1 MNLYIIIKIN
11 ILRVMSWG
19 QGVSVQQDFLRYI
32 VNQLNLKVH
41 VRHLVIGP
49 QVKMV
54 VMQIRDNDQ
63 FEKTIET
70 NTLVVIH
77 FMAPWAAQC
86 QSINNVLKDLSELN
100 ELKEVA
106 FAELEAEHFPEVCL
120 TYNVISVP
128 TVLYFR
134 RGEFLDRVDGVKVA
148 ELTNKVKSHL
158 KPSSLAQVRQAAENS
173 INQATPGSATAPAP
187 ASDTKETSGN
197 DTFVTM
203 EQRLKGLINRHKV
216 MIFMKGSPDAP
227 RCGFSRAIIEI
238 IRASGVAFGT
248 FDILSDEEVRQNLK
262 TYSDWHTYPQ
272 LYVNGELVGGLDIV
286 KELQENGELYTTLIA
301 Q

>member
-1 MNLYIIIKIN
+1 
-11 ILRVMSWG
+11 V
-19 QGVSVQQDFLRYI
+19 D
-32 VNQLNLKVH
+32 
-41 VRHLVIGP
+41 
-49 QVKMV
+49 QVAKMV
-54 VMQIRDNDQ
+54 VLQIRDNDQ
-63 FEKTIET
+63 FEKTIGT

-158 KPSSLAQVRQAAENS
+158 KPSSLAQVRQDSN
-173 INQATPGSATAPAP
+173 INQAAPGSASVSAPK
-187 ASDTKETSGN
+187 SDSQESSGKE
-197 DTFVTM
+197 TFVTM
-203 EQRLKGLINRHKV
+203 EERLKSLINRHKV
-216 MIFMKGSPDAP
+216 MIFMKGTPDAP
-227 RCGFSRAIIEI
+227 RCGFSRTIIEI
-238 IRASGVAFGT
+238 IRGTGVAFGT

-272 LYVNGELVGGLDIV
+272 VYVNGELVGGLDIV